1 MTGPER
7 MTPSGV
13 SRSDMRKALAMG
25 HVAILMCALGLAGA
39 FMAGIAARAW
49 RTGDSTVTLSLM
61 ALLGYLL
68 VVAAVHLFV
77 ESLRFLHPVLSIIG
91 GVVLMLAAIF
101 GAVLLAMR
109 PGPGVAVS
117 PWVMLGLAAALLGV
131 THVMALASARWLRR
145 HNNGQGE
152 KEVRGLLGTFLVLAV
167 LLALGFVL
175 DPDGT
180 YLVDY

>member
-13 SRSDMRKALAMG
+13 SRSDMRKALAMA

-39 FMAGIAARAW
+39 FMASVAAQAW

-68 VVAAVHLFV
+68 VVAAVYVFV
-77 ESLRFLHPVLSIIG
+77 ESLRFLHPVLSTIG
-91 GVVLMLAAIF
+91 GVVLMLAAIL
-101 GAVLLAMR
+101 GGVLLAMR

-117 PWVMLGLAAALLGV
+117 PWVMLGLGGVLLGIM
-131 THVMALASARWLRR
+131 HLLALACARWLRR

-152 KEVRGLLGTFLVLAV
+152 KEVRGLLGTFLVLTV
-167 LLALGFVL
+167 MLALGFVL
-175 DPDGT
+175 DPDGR